1 MASTT
6 DRVNLGNAKL
16 TATLTTSATTV
27 TLDDASVFSGISG
40 DFYAT
45 IMPAGEMSRKSNSE
59 IVKCTY
65 ATATTLTIVRAQ
77 RGTTAKEFPAG
88 AILTNG
94 IYDEDVIGYD
104 EVSGS
109 GGAGLFNA
117 ADLDW
122 TSLIDKIYPVGS
134 IYMSL
139 NDVSPA
145 TFIGGTWEKI
155 ERNFLFG
162 SDDNFYPVGSQGGSY
177 SHQHT
182 LSSAGW
188 ARGAVQSGVY
198 KYAEIGVPAH
208 SVSWQLSGQGG
219 SASGTISYATALG
232 GKTDTEATMPP
243 YLAVYMWKRTA

>member
-16 TATLTTSATTV
+16 TAALTTSATTV

-65 ATATTLTIVRAQ
+65 ATSTTLTIVRAQ

-104 EVSGS
+104 EVSGG
-109 GGAGLFNA
+109 GGAGLFSA

-134 IYMSL
+134 IYMSV
-139 NDVSPA
+139 NNVSPA
-145 TFIGGTWEKI
+145 VFIGGTWEAI
-155 ERNFLFG
+155 EERFLLASG
-162 SDDNFYPVGSQGGSY
+162 TNYPAESIGGSS

-188 ARGAVQSGVY
+188 ARGAVQSGVW
-198 KYAEIGVPAH
+198 KYAEISVPAH
-208 SVSWQLSGQGG
+208 SVSWQLTGSGG
-219 SASGTISYATALG
+219 SASGTINYATALG
-232 GKTDTEATMPP
+232 GKTDNSAALPP